1 MINIENLQKSYSGIE
16 PVLNIK
22 NLKLNENKIYG
33 LVGPNGSGKT
43 TLFKCMT
50 NIITDYK
57 GVVNINGNNPKENP
71 STLSIVGLVLD
82 GMNVYHNRTGIFNIK
97 YFSGLKGQ
105 YNKEKIDYL
114 AEKLKI
120 KDVLNKKVSM
130 YSYGMKKKL
139 ILLIALMNSP
149 KILFMD
155 EPFRGL
161 DLETVDFFKNYLKE
175 LHSEGLTLVISSHIL
190 EELENFCQEVIVLNQ
205 GRLNKILS
213 IEEIKMQEL
222 RVINTTDNSRVEEI
236 LSIYSIPYKIV
247 EMGIKVDIKDSKWEE
262 VYKEISSNGIMIS
275 SMEDVSTL
283 KESINSAL
291 RGGNRSEF

>member
-82 GMNVYHNRTGIFNIK
+82 GMNVYHNRTGILTIK

-120 KDVLNKKVSM
+120 KDVLNKNVSM

-149 KILFMD
+149 KILLMD

-205 GRLNKILS
+205 GKLNKILS

-236 LSIYSIPYKIV
+236 LSIYSIPYNIV
-247 EMGIKVDIKDSKWEE
+247 VTGIKVDIKDSKWEE

-283 KESINSAL
+283 KESINSTL

>member
-1 MINIENLQKSYSGIE
+1 
-16 PVLNIK
+16 
-22 NLKLNENKIYG
+22 
-33 LVGPNGSGKT
+33 
-43 TLFKCMT
+43 
-50 NIITDYK
+50 
-57 GVVNINGNNPKENP
+57 
-71 STLSIVGLVLD
+71 
-82 GMNVYHNRTGIFNIK
+82 
-97 YFSGLKGQ
+97 
-105 YNKEKIDYL
+105 
-114 AEKLKI
+114 
-120 KDVLNKKVSM
+120 M

-149 KILFMD
+149 KLLLMD

-205 GRLNKILS
+205 GKLNKILS

-236 LSIYSIPYKIV
+236 LSIYSIPYNIV
-247 EMGIKVDIKDSKWEE
+247 GTGIKVDIKDSKWEE

-283 KESINSAL
+283 KESINSTL

>member
-1 MINIENLQKSYSGIE
+1 
-16 PVLNIK
+16 
-22 NLKLNENKIYG
+22 
-33 LVGPNGSGKT
+33 
-43 TLFKCMT
+43 
-50 NIITDYK
+50 
-57 GVVNINGNNPKENP
+57 
-71 STLSIVGLVLD
+71 
-82 GMNVYHNRTGIFNIK
+82 
-97 YFSGLKGQ
+97 
-105 YNKEKIDYL
+105 
-114 AEKLKI
+114 
-120 KDVLNKKVSM
+120 M

-149 KILFMD
+149 KILLMD

-205 GRLNKILS
+205 GKLNKILS

-236 LSIYSIPYKIV
+236 LSIYSIPYNIV
-247 EMGIKVDIKDSKWEE
+247 GTGIKVDIKDSKWEE

-283 KESINSAL
+283 KESINSTL